1 MQHIELSEQLQC
13 FRKQNYMVLVFVKDF
28 ITNSAHLVGML
39 HVVVRVHRRNYRKSK
54 IGFSKHAAIVR
65 GIPFY
70 FN

>member
-1 MQHIELSEQLQC
+1 
-13 FRKQNYMVLVFVKDF
+13 MVLVFVKDF

-54 IGFSKHAAIVR
+54 IGFSKHAAIVK